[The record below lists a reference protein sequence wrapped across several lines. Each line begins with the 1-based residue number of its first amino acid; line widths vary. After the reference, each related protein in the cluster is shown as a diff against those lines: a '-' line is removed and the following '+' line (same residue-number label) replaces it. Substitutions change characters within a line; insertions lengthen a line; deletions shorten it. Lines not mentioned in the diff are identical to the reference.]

1 MKNILKNYNNKCTQK
16 NIFIIA
22 QHTYY
27 HFPFLY
33 FLFINFVCGSMF
45 RVHVVCMQL
54 EIRGSRSALQ
64 KWVKS
69 ILLEGNRYKILFL
82 LESPINILVLK
93 HFYFYF
99 YFYNNRGN
107 LLIKLV
113 TLNVK
118 LAKQRNIG
126 LYIEKKKLVKEI
138 KS

>member
-1 MKNILKNYNNKCTQK
+1 
-16 NIFIIA
+16 
-22 QHTYY
+22 
-27 HFPFLY
+27 
-33 FLFINFVCGSMF
+33 MF

-99 YFYNNRGN
+99 YNNRGN

>member
-1 MKNILKNYNNKCTQK
+1 
-16 NIFIIA
+16 
-22 QHTYY
+22 
-27 HFPFLY
+27 
-33 FLFINFVCGSMF
+33 
-45 RVHVVCMQL
+45 MQL

-99 YFYNNRGN
+99 YNNRGN